1 MAPAAGAESS
11 QGVSFCAVYF
21 TDRQLKLLAFLHA
34 RIEADGKA
42 PTLKE
47 IGEHF
52 GFSRVT
58 ALQHLRALEKKGT
71 VRRVKHQWRSIEL
84 DWKPAPEKRDV
95 KLPITGRLLSGGRLD
110 YGQRGTDFDPSDLI
124 PTERHGHVVRVVG
137 DQLAA
142 DGFHDGALLVIE
154 PRSTPR
160 VGELVLAALQDGRAV
175 IRRWEAGAIEG
186 ALVPVTG
193 AVAPDRSDRIPARRA
208 RILGVVKAQVVRY
221 GSG

>member
-1 MAPAAGAESS
+1 
-11 QGVSFCAVYF
+11 VYF

-58 ALQHLRALEKKGT
+58 ALQHLRALEKKGS
-71 VRRVKHQWRSIEL
+71 VRRVKHRWRSIEL
-84 DWKPAPEKRDV
+84 DWKPTSEKRSAR
-95 KLPITGRLLSGGRLD
+95 LPISGRLQSGGRLE
-110 YGQRGTDFDPSDLI
+110 YGQRGAEFDPGDLI

-137 DQLAA
+137 DHLAGE
-142 DGFHDGALLVIE
+142 GFADGALLVIE
-154 PRSTPR
+154 PRGAPR
-160 VGELVLAALQDGRAV
+160 VGELVLAALQDGRTV

-186 ALVPVTG
+186 ALVPVAG
-193 AVAPDRSDRIPARRA
+193 PVAADRSDRIPARRA
-208 RILGVVKAQVVRY
+208 RILGVVRAQVVRY
-221 GSG
+221 GGD